1 MSMQICKTLY
11 SVSCGIFQDV
21 NNRKMSYHFKI
32 NFCHNSNRNV
42 TFFKLLILYEILS
55 KLIMTVMKS
64 LFESASVSSVIGV
77 GEVVRLS
84 GSLDGRILK
93 LLCQILGVQCS
104 APHCCS
110 KMHQEN
116 CYLQD
121 SQLSTS
127 GWWDQFLSQFTSMK
141 FNHHYGINHYL

>member
-1 MSMQICKTLY
+1 
-11 SVSCGIFQDV
+11 
-21 NNRKMSYHFKI
+21 
-32 NFCHNSNRNV
+32 
-42 TFFKLLILYEILS
+42 
-55 KLIMTVMKS
+55 MKS

-104 APHCCS
+104 APHGCS

-121 SQLSTS
+121 KGNCLHPDDEIRFYHNST
-127 GWWDQFLSQFTSMK
+127 Q
-141 FNHHYGINHYL
+141 